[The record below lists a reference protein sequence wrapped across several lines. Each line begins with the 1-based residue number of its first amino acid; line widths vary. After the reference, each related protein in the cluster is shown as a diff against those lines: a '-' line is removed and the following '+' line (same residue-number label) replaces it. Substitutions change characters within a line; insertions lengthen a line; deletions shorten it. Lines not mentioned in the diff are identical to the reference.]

1 VAEPARPV
9 PRFSIGEAVTYSWNA
24 CWQNL
29 GPVMLVSA
37 IVLAGNGVIAL
48 LSTAFGGA
56 AMGYAFGLFGI
67 LFNLLLVFGLLRAA
81 LTVVEGHPV
90 ALAEAFRPDGFGP
103 FLLASVV
110 FLLGLSVG
118 LELPTVLA
126 LPGLLA
132 VLLVAAALWFGVVF
146 QFYGFVIAEHPDV
159 GPMVALAHSAAL
171 TRGVRLRLLGLVAVL
186 AFLNLAGLMLCFLG
200 LVVTYALSA
209 VALAYVYR
217 LLSGQAIATT

>member
-9 PRFSIGEAVTYSWNA
+9 PRFTIGDAVTYSWNA

-29 GPVMLVSA
+29 GPVMLVSL
-37 IVLAGNGVIAL
+37 IVLAGNGLVAVL
-48 LSTAFGGA
+48 GAAFSGA

-67 LFNLLLVFGLLRAA
+67 LINLLLVFGLLRAA
-81 LTVVEGHPV
+81 LSVVEGRPV

-110 FLLGLSVG
+110 FLLGVYVG
-118 LELPTVLA
+118 IRLWVV
-126 LPGLLA
+126 PGLL
-132 VLLVAAALWFGVVF
+132 FGVVF
-146 QFYGFVIAEHPDV
+146 QFYGFVVAEHPDV
-159 GPMVALAHSAAL
+159 GPVVALRRAAAL
-171 TRGVRLRLLGLVAVL
+171 TKGVRLRLFGLAAVL
-186 AFLNLAGLMLCFLG
+186 AFLNLAGVMLCFLG

-217 LLSGQAIATT
+217 LLSGQPIASP

>member
-1 VAEPARPV
+1 
-9 PRFSIGEAVTYSWNA
+9 
-24 CWQNL
+24 
-29 GPVMLVSA
+29 M
-37 IVLAGNGVIAL
+37 
-48 LSTAFGGA
+48 
-56 AMGYAFGLFGI
+56 
-67 LFNLLLVFGLLRAA
+67 
-81 LTVVEGHPV
+81 
-90 ALAEAFRPDGFGP
+90 
-103 FLLASVV
+103 
-110 FLLGLSVG
+110 
-118 LELPTVLA
+118 LA
-126 LPGLLA
+126 LPGILA

-171 TRGVRLRLLGLVAVL
+171 THGVRLRLLGLVAVL

>member
-1 VAEPARPV
+1 MAEPARPV
-9 PRFSIGEAVTYSWNA
+9 PRFSIGDAVTYSWNA

-37 IVLAGNGVIAL
+37 IVLVGNGFVAL
-48 LSTAFGGA
+48 LGAAFSGA

-67 LFNLLLVFGLLRAA
+67 LINLLLVFGLLRAA
-81 LTVVEGHPV
+81 LAVVEGRPV

-110 FLLGLSVG
+110 FLLGVYLG
-118 LELPTVLA
+118 LRLWVV
-126 LPGLLA
+126 PGL
-132 VLLVAAALWFGVVF
+132 VFGVVF
-146 QFYGFVIAEHPDV
+146 ELYGFVVAEHPDV
-159 GPMVALAHSAAL
+159 GPVVALRRAAAL
-171 TRGVRLRLLGLVAVL
+171 TKGARLRLLGLAAVL

-200 LVVTYALSA
+200 LLVTYALTA

-217 LLSGQAIATT
+217 LLSGQPIASP